1 MDGVGSP
8 PAVPSTR
15 ARAVTG
21 LVVCTLFWGATFF
34 LMKTGSAEI
43 AERLPASE
51 QGWAPLLF
59 LAVRFAIAA
68 LVFPL
73 AFPRLR
79 HGARGSLRWGV
90 IAGVPFAGGFI
101 LQIYGLRDVDPS
113 ISALFTSMFVV
124 FTPLLAALIL
134 KKRPSAAVALAIGC
148 ATVGL
153 WLVTGAERSGIP
165 SLGRGEWLSLL
176 CALVFSF
183 QILATD
189 VGTRRCDPI
198 GMAWHQATFGALA
211 CAVPVLLVRPGMFG
225 AVLAA
230 LPERDVWLGLSFTAV
245 LATVGSIALMMHFQR
260 FLSPNHAAVIYT
272 LEPVFA
278 GIFSGIFFGE
288 TFGAAKLV
296 GGALVIAGNFAAGMR
311 PEAPDE
317 AGGTPPGAA
326 SPPSASA

>member
-1 MDGVGSP
+1 MVGVSTEP
-8 PAVPSTR
+8 PPR
-15 ARAVTG
+15 ARAIAG

-34 LMKTGSAEI
+34 LMKTGSERI
-43 AERLPASE
+43 AERLPDAE
-51 QGWAPLLF
+51 RGWAPLLF
-59 LAVRFAIAA
+59 LAVRFSIAA

-79 HGARGSLRWGV
+79 RGARGSLKWGV

-101 LQIYGLRDVDPS
+101 LQIYGLREVDPS

-124 FTPLLAALIL
+124 FTPLLAAIFL

-153 WLVTGAERSGIP
+153 WLVTGAGKSGIP
-165 SLGRGEWLSLL
+165 ALGRGEWLSLL

-198 GMAWHQATFGALA
+198 GMAWHQATLGAIA
-211 CAVPVLLVRPGMFG
+211 CALPILLVRPGMFA
-225 AVLAA
+225 AVAA
-230 LPERDVWLGLSFTAV
+230 AFPERDVWLGLSFTAV

-278 GIFSGIFFGE
+278 GIFSWIFFGE
-288 TFGAAKLV
+288 QFGAAKLV
-296 GGALVIAGNFAAGMR
+296 GGALVVAGNFAAGVKGDAVE
-311 PEAPDE
+311 PEEKDD
-317 AGGTPPGAA
+317 GAA
-326 SPPSASA
+326 RA